1 MDMKNNMMCDLETG
15 ICGPGGDSVMEF
27 IDLSAPLKTSGLSN
41 VIDPGSSVPLATE
54 PILNKP
60 KD

>member
-15 ICGPGGDSVMEF
+15 ICGPGDNTLMEF
-27 IDLSAPLKTSGLSN
+27 IDLSTPQKTDDLSN
-41 VIDPGSSVPLATE
+41 EMDPGSSDPSAPE

-60 KD
+60 KA